1 MKPST
6 SESLFSLLK
15 NILYGLIIGAV
26 MLIPGVSGGTT
37 AIILGIYDQLVAAVA
52 SFFKNV
58 KKNLL
63 FLGSVALGGVIGLV
77 FCAKLLLMLVEL
89 WEVPMLCL
97 FAGAIAGS
105 FPLLVRKSHGGFSV
119 RSVLFLLIGF
129 GLALATAFVPSDLF
143 TIDGHGV
150 RDFCI
155 LFLLGLPLAVALI
168 LPGISFSSILAVF
181 SLHTRFMTALQP
193 KTFDLM
199 FLLPLGLGL
208 VAGVLLTTR
217 LLEKAMN
224 RHPGP
229 TYFCIIGFV
238 LGSVLE
244 IFRSMPHVPGGLE
257 IPAGILLFLVGAVGV
272 WFYSR
277 NAE

>member
-129 GLALATAFVPSDLF
+129 GLALATTFVPSDLF

>member
-52 SFFKNV
+52 SFFKNI

-129 GLALATAFVPSDLF
+129 GLALATALVPSDLF
-143 TIDGHGV
+143 AIDGHGV

-224 RHPGP
+224 RYPGP

-244 IFRSMPHVPGGLE
+244 IFRSMPHLPGGLE
-257 IPAGILLFLVGAVGV
+257 IPAGILLFLLGAVGV

>member
-143 TIDGHGV
+143 AIDGHGA

>member
-6 SESLFSLLK
+6 SESLLSLLK

>member
-224 RHPGP
+224 RYPGP